1 MCESRICR
9 DFITQPLH
17 LDEVCYDATLGL
29 VALRASL
36 EEPFASLCQN
46 QHPHITVA
54 KAQTSSGNAQE
65 VRSVELHLIFLLC
78 FILGSVIVC

>member
-1 MCESRICR
+1 
-9 DFITQPLH
+9 
-17 LDEVCYDATLGL
+17 VCYDATLGL

-65 VRSVELHLIFLLC
+65 GPGVAAKQSNDLLERA
-78 FILGSVIVC
+78 SM